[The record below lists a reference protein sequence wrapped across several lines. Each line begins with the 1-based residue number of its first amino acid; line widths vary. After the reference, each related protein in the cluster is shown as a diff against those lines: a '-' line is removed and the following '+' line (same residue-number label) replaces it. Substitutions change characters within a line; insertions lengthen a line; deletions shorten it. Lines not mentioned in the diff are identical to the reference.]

1 MVLLGKIAGN
11 IESVGSLG
19 RYWSSTIIGN
29 YINLLQIERGTGVRV
44 FLVYTAQ
51 TDLLSVAS
59 RIDTFNLSGV
69 EGLLI

>member
-29 YINLLQIERGTGVRV
+29 YINLLQIESGTGGTGIFSLYRPNGS
-44 FLVYTAQ
+44 
-51 TDLLSVAS
+51 SVCCLK
-59 RIDTFNLSGV
+59 D
-69 EGLLI
+69 